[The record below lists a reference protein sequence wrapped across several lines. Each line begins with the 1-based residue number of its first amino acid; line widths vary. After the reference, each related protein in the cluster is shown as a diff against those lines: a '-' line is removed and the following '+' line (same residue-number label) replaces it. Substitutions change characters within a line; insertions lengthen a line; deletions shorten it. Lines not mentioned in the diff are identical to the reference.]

1 MVFMAMAEVILKL
14 IAHLEIAAILML
26 VAEIR
31 ATVVVRA
38 VARVVTKM
46 IKAEAIVTSQRYGRG
61 CLFKYLFEVLKN
73 IF

>member
-26 VAEIR
+26 VAGIR

-61 CLFKYLFEVLKN
+61 C
-73 IF
+73 

>member
-46 IKAEAIVTSQRYGRG
+46 IKAEAIVTSRRYGRG
-61 CLFKYLFEVLKN
+61 C
-73 IF
+73 